1 MERYTESSVS
11 KRAEIYTYSAPWT
24 IYAMNWSVRKDKK
37 YRLAVGSF
45 IESYQNKVGEIHI
58 PSSAQVDIS
67 RNKRRFPSY
76 FGDIYFGMVTS
87 NRWVP

>member
-1 MERYTESSVS
+1 MDRYAESSVS

-45 IESYQNKVGEIHI
+45 IESYENKVYHIHV
-58 PSSAQVDIS
+58 PSAAQVVIS
-67 RNKRRFPSY
+67 E
-76 FGDIYFGMVTS
+76 
-87 NRWVP
+87 NR